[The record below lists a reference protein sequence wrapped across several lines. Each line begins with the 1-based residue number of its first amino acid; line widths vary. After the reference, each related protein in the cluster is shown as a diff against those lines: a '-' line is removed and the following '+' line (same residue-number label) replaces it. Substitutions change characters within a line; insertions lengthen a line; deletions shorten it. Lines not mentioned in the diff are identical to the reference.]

1 MKKLS
6 FYLVL
11 TIFATTISVMLLI
24 LGVLIN
30 MTPMYCLGALCSVIA
45 TPCLLDASNVTKRS
59 EMKKIKEVILYFT
72 PRNYEERYFMFG
84 ILSGMAIIYVTL
96 YLAII

>member
-1 MKKLS
+1 
-6 FYLVL
+6 
-11 TIFATTISVMLLI
+11 
-24 LGVLIN
+24 
-30 MTPMYCLGALCSVIA
+30 
-45 TPCLLDASNVTKRS
+45 
-59 EMKKIKEVILYFT
+59 MKKIKEVILYFT